1 MLGGGLPV
9 RAHPERAFPG
19 WNAFPLWGP
28 ELLILPTG
36 PFSISVKAARPY
48 LTFTASRPTVTTT
61 YSRPQLSIE
70 EN

>member
-1 MLGGGLPV
+1 MLAGGLPV
-9 RAHPERAFPG
+9 RAYPELAFPG

-28 ELLILPTG
+28 ELVAIPTG
-36 PFSISVKAARPY
+36 PFSISVKGSRPY

-61 YSRPQLSIE
+61 GSRPYLSIE

>member
-9 RAHPERAFPG
+9 RAHPELAFPG

-28 ELLILPTG
+28 ELVAIPTG
-36 PFSISVKAARPY
+36 PFSISVKGSRPTITTTYARPY
-48 LTFTASRPTVTTT
+48 
-61 YSRPQLSIE
+61 LSIE